1 MDTQTVSIGSSAEQ
15 LGLPLDYLEPRW
27 YAAYTRAQ
35 HEKRVALQLA
45 ERVVEYYLPVYE
57 AVHRWKDRRMR
68 VQLPL
73 FPGYVFIHIPLK
85 NRLDVLRI
93 PSVVRL
99 VGFNG
104 APTPLPVEVIECL
117 RRALDAGVCAEPHP
131 FLRVG
136 RRVRIT
142 AGSLIGLEGIL
153 KRWKGS
159 VRVVLSIELIQ
170 RSILVD
176 IESASVEPISSRA
189 PAAGPRLMGH
199 PIRD

>member
-1 MDTQTVSIGSSAEQ
+1 MVKEAIHTASLVSHA
-15 LGLPLDYLEPRW
+15 GLELDCLDPHW

-35 HEKRVALQLA
+35 HEKCVARQLD
-45 ERVVEYYLPVYE
+45 ERAVERFLPMYE

-68 VQLPL
+68 VQVPL
-73 FPGYVFIHIPLK
+73 FPGYVFVRIPLQ

-99 VGFNG
+99 IGFNG
-104 APTPLPVEVIECL
+104 AITPIPDEEIEGL
-117 RRALDAGVCAEPHP
+117 RRALDGGLRAEPHS

-142 AGSLIGLEGIL
+142 SGSLTGREGIL
-153 KRWKGS
+153 KRWKGR

-170 RSILVD
+170 RSIFVD
-176 IESASVEPISSRA
+176 IEATSVEPIPSRSGA
-189 PAAGPRLMGH
+189 VSA
-199 PIRD
+199 

>member
-1 MDTQTVSIGSSAEQ
+1 METQTVNVGSSAEQ
-15 LGLPLDYLEPRW
+15 LGLPLDNLESRW

-35 HEKRVALQLA
+35 HEKCVAQQLD
-45 ERVVEYYLPVYE
+45 ERAIVRFLPLYE
-57 AVHRWKDRRMR
+57 AVHRWKDRRKR

-73 FPGYVFIHIPLK
+73 FPGYVFVRIPLQ

-104 APTPLPVEVIECL
+104 APTPLPEEEIEGL
-117 RRALDAGVCAEPHP
+117 RRALNGGLRAEPHH
-131 FLRVG
+131 FLQVG

-142 AGSLIGLEGIL
+142 TGPLAGCEGIL
-153 KRWKGS
+153 KRWKG
-159 VRVVLSIELIQ
+159 VLRIVLSIELIQ

-176 IESASVEPISSRA
+176 IEATSVEPIPSRPGA
-189 PAAGPRLMGH
+189 VSA
-199 PIRD
+199 